1 MAKKFHAVAVGRK
14 TGIFELWAEADR
26 QVKGFTGARY
36 KGFNTREEA
45 EKFLEESKAV
55 YKVDHIYAV
64 ARGRV
69 PGVYYSWDEAEAQTK
84 GFSRAKHRKCKTIEE
99 AEAFIAMYKINDSYL
114 ATEARTAEE
123 NWRKEN
129 YIPFNRSVRH
139 KHKHIR

>member
-1 MAKKFHAVAVGRK
+1 MAKKFYAVANGRK

-69 PGVYYSWDEAEAQTK
+69 PE
-84 GFSRAKHRKCKTIEE
+84 
-99 AEAFIAMYKINDSYL
+99 
-114 ATEARTAEE
+114 
-123 NWRKEN
+123 
-129 YIPFNRSVRH
+129 YIILGMRRRH
-139 KHKHIR
+139 KLKDLAEQSTVNARR